1 MRHTLISLARQALR
15 AAPKCLTPGLA
26 AGVLIAA
33 QASALAKPA
42 QAANPRVSMVVE
54 KRGTILIELLP
65 GDAPKTVA
73 HFLELV
79 KKKFYDGILFHR
91 YVPGFVVQ
99 GGDPKSK
106 KVDGAKIADIPAE
119 QVATQFGLGD
129 GGSGTTVP
137 LEARASH
144 DRGTVGLA
152 RSSDPNSGDSQF
164 FFNLQ
169 PNLRLDGGYCVFG
182 RVVDKKSLAVMD
194 KIRQGDKI
202 TSIRVVEEK
211 PKSK

>member
-1 MRHTLISLARQALR
+1 
-15 AAPKCLTPGLA
+15 
-26 AGVLIAA
+26 
-33 QASALAKPA
+33 
-42 QAANPRVSMVVE
+42 MVVE
-54 KRGTILIELLP
+54 KRGTITIELLP
-65 GDAPKTVA
+65 NDAPKTVA
-73 HFLELV
+73 HFLDLV

-91 YVPGFVVQ
+91 YVKDFVVQ

-119 QVATQFGLGD
+119 QVATEYGLGD

-137 LEARASH
+137 LEAKASH

-202 TSIRVVEEK
+202 TSIRLVEEK
-211 PKSK
+211 PKGK